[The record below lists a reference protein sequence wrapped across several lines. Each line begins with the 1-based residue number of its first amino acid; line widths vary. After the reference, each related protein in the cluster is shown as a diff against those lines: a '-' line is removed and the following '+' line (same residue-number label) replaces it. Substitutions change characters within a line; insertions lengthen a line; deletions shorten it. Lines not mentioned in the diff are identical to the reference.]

1 MGYSYEFEGRF
12 RVQPALTAAH
22 REYLRRF
29 ADIRRVKRN
38 RTLLRSIPDPL
49 REAVGLPIGPD
60 GCYFV
65 GEELTAHAEVH
76 RPSILDVNRPPADQP
91 GLWCQWIPSEDG
103 LNIEWDDGEKFYNF
117 PQWLEY
123 LIQHFLRPWGYVLAG
138 EVA

>member
-12 RVQPALTAAH
+12 RVQPALSPPH

-38 RTLLRSIPDPL
+38 RTLLRNTPDPL

-65 GEELTAHAEVH
+65 GEERTAYGEVH
-76 RPSILDVNRPPADQP
+76 QPSILDVNRPRQTSLAY
-91 GLWCQWIPSEDG
+91 GVTG
-103 LNIEWDDGEKFYNF
+103 
-117 PQWLEY
+117 
-123 LIQHFLRPWGYVLAG
+123 FLAKTVNTSNGMMARSSTTFRNGWNTSSNTS
-138 EVA
+138 